1 MNKVWRFSKPNC
13 QRCQWWVWRT
23 ELMST
28 LFLLGSERYKN
39 EVIWITFFFSFIYRS
54 GGPKMTSWSTT
65 RSFIFADSADTRTPT
80 SGARAWISP
89 CLPGTTTWSSGW
101 EQTLTGPRTT
111 PTLTSWWT
119 LLIGLWKLSQDC
131 VIHDVFRRNGIVI
144 IDECPGVALDHFEA
158 GNVLT
163 SYSLILSLYWQ

>member
-1 MNKVWRFSKPNC
+1 
-13 QRCQWWVWRT
+13 
-23 ELMST
+23 
-28 LFLLGSERYKN
+28 
-39 EVIWITFFFSFIYRS
+39 
-54 GGPKMTSWSTT
+54 MTSWSTT
-65 RSFIFADSADTRTPT
+65 RSSIFADSADTRTPT

-119 LLIGLWKLSQDC
+119 LLIGLSKLSQDC
-131 VIHDVFRRNGIVI
+131 VIYDVFRRNGIVI

-158 GNVLT
+158 GNFLN
-163 SYSLILSLYWQ
+163 SYSLILSLYWLTICRLHYWITTWRLWLSWLTGTRTTLVLSCGLSGTNPSHTEMPPVI